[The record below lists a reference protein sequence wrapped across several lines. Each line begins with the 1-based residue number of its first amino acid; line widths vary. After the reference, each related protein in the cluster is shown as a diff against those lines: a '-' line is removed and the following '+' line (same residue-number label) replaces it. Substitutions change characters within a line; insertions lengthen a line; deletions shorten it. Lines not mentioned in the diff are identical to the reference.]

1 MPVSVVQAFAHA
13 QKVKLEK
20 DGVVLEN
27 STLSL
32 EERAAL
38 LIGRKWRTRVQN
50 RRALDRA
57 RLIERLQLEKSVK
70 NGIARMIFFLC
81 VFFFNLLLTQVDV
94 TPLFKLQLRDNIRTT
109 LNLDAFDAIQTL
121 GELRDFI
128 PTVGMNIKTY
138 AVSRN
143 ERYLDPFSM
152 RLLNE
157 RTTFNGPLSL
167 FTPFRIDGAEFT
179 LVAWVEVLPGI
190 DLSSVNRIP
199 ILRKPM
205 QTDTS
210 LTCWGWFHSPEFRFG
225 AHDFHSLNLKE
236 VEASVS
242 AGLALEHGLTHEVL
256 VSKGG
261 IFTFYRNGKEVV
273 SMPTPRA
280 VTDCDGDVVLLG
292 STSIAL
298 SSVSFYARAFQFN
311 EVAEMYVGGQ
321 PLSELATGSTLPL
334 LRVDSSSQIMDKIS
348 SSADQTTDVMTQ
360 VQDQT
365 IYNTVLS
372 MSPATDSTSLKDNE
386 ILHPP
391 DNADATLIPDEKKQL
406 LLPAFGLKLWQAGG
420 KKTLEAR
427 GNIRAARLWHNDT
440 SQKSYW
446 PMLQGPVFMH
456 RLPTDHLAIDLPFDI
471 HQNAPG
477 LTLNFWCQPLRV
489 SQSDTGSVWLYRYYF

>member
-1 MPVSVVQAFAHA
+1 MSVVQAFAHA
-13 QKVKLEK
+13 QRVKLEK
-20 DGVVLEN
+20 DGVVREN
-27 STLSL
+27 STLSP

-38 LIGRKWRTRVQN
+38 LIGRKYRTRVQN

-57 RLIERLQLEKSVK
+57 RLIERLRLEKSVK
-70 NGIARMIFFLC
+70 NGIARMIFFLS

-94 TPLFKLQLRDNIRTT
+94 TPLFKLQLRDNIRKT

-143 ERYLDPFSM
+143 KRYLDPFSM
-152 RLLNE
+152 RLLSE
-157 RTTFNGPLSL
+157 RTTFTGPLSL

-190 DLSSVNRIP
+190 DPSSVNRIP

-205 QTDTS
+205 QTDTA
-210 LTCWGWFHSPEFRFG
+210 LTCWGWFHAPEFRFG
-225 AHDFHSLNLKE
+225 AHDFHSLDPTE
-236 VEASVS
+236 REASVS
-242 AGLALEHGLTHEVL
+242 AELPLKPGLTHEVL

-261 IFTFYRNGKEVV
+261 IFTFYRNGEEVV

-311 EVAEMYVGGQ
+311 EVAEMYTGGQ

-334 LRVDSSSQIMDKIS
+334 LLVDSSSQITDRIRS
-348 SSADQTTDVMTQ
+348 STDQTADVIGD
-360 VQDQT
+360 VKDQT
-365 IYNTVLS
+365 LYNTVLF
-372 MSPATDSTSLKDNE
+372 MSQSTEGVILEDNE

-391 DNADATLIPDEKKQL
+391 TMLVRQSCPTYPCHRFFL
-406 LLPAFGLKLWQAGG
+406 LLG
-420 KKTLEAR
+420 
-427 GNIRAARLWHNDT
+427 
-440 SQKSYW
+440 
-446 PMLQGPVFMH
+446 
-456 RLPTDHLAIDLPFDI
+456 
-471 HQNAPG
+471 
-477 LTLNFWCQPLRV
+477 
-489 SQSDTGSVWLYRYYF
+489 